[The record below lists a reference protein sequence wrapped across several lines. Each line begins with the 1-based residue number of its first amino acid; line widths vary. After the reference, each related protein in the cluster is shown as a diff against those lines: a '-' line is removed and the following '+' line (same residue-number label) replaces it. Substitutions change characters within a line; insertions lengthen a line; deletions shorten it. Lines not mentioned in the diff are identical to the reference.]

1 MKLPI
6 AFSVAALAI
15 GMISTVLAGPAPV
28 SGGSGGVTTQPVVS
42 GTSTTGDSTGGVS
55 PLGTSSNGA
64 GPVNGPGASSE
75 TSSTGV
81 SAAATP
87 NEGNTDE
94 NDDTLY
100 RGKTS
105 ESENPMM
112 RDEGRLHFKTKPKE
126 KIQEVDSLKKLQ
138 TSRSDPKFQSNLL
151 FSGVSSIENVGA
163 KASESDDPADESDP
177 RFKTRRLV
185 FTPEKNDQPKQAQ
198 SDSSPSPTPSPTA
211 SPAAKSSSK
220 E

>member
-1 MKLPI
+1 
-6 AFSVAALAI
+6 
-15 GMISTVLAGPAPV
+15 
-28 SGGSGGVTTQPVVS
+28 
-42 GTSTTGDSTGGVS
+42 
-55 PLGTSSNGA
+55 
-64 GPVNGPGASSE
+64 
-75 TSSTGV
+75 
-81 SAAATP
+81 
-87 NEGNTDE
+87 
-94 NDDTLY
+94 
-100 RGKTS
+100 
-105 ESENPMM
+105 MM
-112 RDEGRLHFKTKPKE
+112 RDEGRLHFKRQPKE

-151 FSGVSSIENVGA
+151 FSGVSSIENDGA

-211 SPAAKSSSK
+211 SPAAKNSSK